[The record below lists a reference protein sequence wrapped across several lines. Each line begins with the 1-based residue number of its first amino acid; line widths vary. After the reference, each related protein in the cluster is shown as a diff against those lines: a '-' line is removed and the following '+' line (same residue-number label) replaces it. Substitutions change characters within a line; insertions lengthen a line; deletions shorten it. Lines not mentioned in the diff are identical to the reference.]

1 LARMHTH
8 QRGKSH
14 SSRPIAKRAPSW
26 SKYTPE
32 EIETLIIKLGRE
44 GHPPT
49 KIGMILRDQYAVPLT
64 RTTTGKTVSETLK
77 AQELQAKIPE
87 PLSELLK
94 KTTRLRRHLEKNK
107 ADYVNKR
114 SLIIAEAKIHRLV
127 KYYKAKKQLPPD
139 WSYKPQI
146 VTGI

>member
-1 LARMHTH
+1 MHTH

-14 SSRPIAKRAPSW
+14 SNRPVAKRAPSW

-32 EIETLIIKLGRE
+32 EIEALIIKLAKE
-44 GHPPT
+44 GNSPT
-49 KIGMILRDQYAVPLT
+49 KIGIILRDQYAIPLA
-64 RTTTGKTVSETLK
+64 RTATGKTISEILK
-77 AQELQAKIPE
+77 AEELQAKIPE

-94 KTTRLRRHLEKNK
+94 KTMRLRRHLEKNK

-114 SLIIAEAKIHRLV
+114 SLIIAEAKMHRLV

-139 WSYKPQI
+139 WSYRPQI

>member
-1 LARMHTH
+1 MHTH

-26 SKYTPE
+26 CKYTSE
-32 EIETLIIKLGRE
+32 EIETLIAKLTRE
-44 GHPPT
+44 GNSPT

-64 RTTTGKTVSETLK
+64 KPITGKTIGETLK
-77 AQELQAKIPE
+77 ALDLEAKTPE
-87 PLSELLK
+87 PLSEVLN
-94 KTTRLRRHLEKNK
+94 KTIRLRRHLEKNK

-127 KYYKAKKQLPPD
+127 KYYKTKKKLPSD

-146 VTGI
+146 VSGV